1 MIVGTISLASQPDK
15 FSPVYNEN
23 WFQLQCASAS
33 VINDFKYVYD
43 VYTYNQLT
51 GATLSNL
58 GRFISPARPVNFDGL
73 FSPKSILSSGVESN
87 FQPGI
92 LATTKAEESILR
104 YRVRYGFNI
113 NPGLTFSDTQYQF
126 SPFLGKL
133 GLTFSTPHQLLVG
146 DQITISMDNRQL
158 NPQYNTTTTI
168 INVNNP
174 YEIVTNLSF
183 GQGSFNEGGS
193 ITDLT
198 RITGNT
204 SDKFTFNGTRQYN
217 QRITDFDDYV
227 IGASQSIIL
236 TNYVWSRK
244 SIFENQ
250 NETLSLLVDNGFI
263 PVDFTTIR
271 INVYNPT
278 SSLIATAS
286 LSVTTNVRYKR
297 IDIPSGTKNLGTI
310 TGSPSSFV
318 VGNRYDLQLVNASSI
333 IVATFSYQIVPNC
346 SQYENVRVL
355 WLNRLGGID
364 YFNFNKDKKKVVN
377 TNKVEWK
384 RQLPWNYSIGDREN
398 SILSQDITES
408 FTLNSNWI
416 TENESIFL
424 QELITSPEVYIEEG
438 NNLYPITITDQNYEV
453 KTVLRNKLFNLTINY
468 KNSYDINIQNG

>member
-33 VINDFKYVYD
+33 VIPGFQYVYD
-43 VYTYNQLT
+43 IITKDQLT
-51 GATLSNL
+51 GATISNL

-73 FSPKSILSSGVESN
+73 FSPKNILSSQVGSN

-104 YRVRYGFNI
+104 YKVSYGFQI

-146 DQITISMDNRQL
+146 DQITISMNNRQL
-158 NPQYNTTTTI
+158 NPQYNTTASV
-168 INVNNP
+168 INVNNA

-183 GQGSFNEGGS
+183 GQGSSNEGGA
-193 ITDLT
+193 ITDLI
-198 RITGNT
+198 RIVDDT
-204 SDKFTFNGTRQYN
+204 SDKFAFNGTRQYN
-217 QRITDFDDYV
+217 QRLTDFDDYV

-236 TNYVWSRK
+236 TNYVWPRK
-244 SIFENQ
+244 SIFEDQ
-250 NETLSLLVDNGFI
+250 NETLSLLVDNGSI
-263 PVDFTTIR
+263 PINFTTIR

-278 SSLIATAS
+278 SSLVATAS

-346 SQYENVRVL
+346 SQYDNVRIL
-355 WLNRLGGID
+355 WLNRLGGVD
-364 YFNFNKDKKKVVN
+364 YFNFNKDKKKVVT

-384 RQLPWNYSIGDREN
+384 RQLPWNYSIGDRET

-438 NNLYPITITDQNYEV
+438 NDLYPITIIDQNYEV
-453 KTVLRNKLFNLTINY
+453 KTVLRNRLFNLTINY